1 MRVIVAMLI
10 ASAGCTSTHR
20 STLPPYVRDIRLAQE
35 GGLEVISCEVIY
47 TVVEE
52 RGPYANADKTRLE
65 HGPCWRVVVPTAVQ
79 R

>member
-10 ASAGCTSTHR
+10 ASACTTTHR
-20 STLPPYVRDIRLAQE
+20 STLPPYVRDIRVAHE

-47 TVVEE
+47 TVVEK
-52 RGPYANADKTRLE
+52 RGPWANEDTTQLE
-65 HGPCWRVVVPTAVQ
+65 HGPCWRVVVPTAVH